1 MRPDLLARWAVT
13 LWIAF
18 ALPALADQGMDRSQ
32 ALQALTH
39 ADSLQRAVAV
49 RRLGEVGTMAD
60 VERVAERL
68 RDDDADV
75 RRLAT
80 ATLWQIWSHSGDA
93 AIDRL
98 LEQGVQQMEQGELRS
113 ALATFSEIV
122 RRKPEFAEGWNK
134 RATVLFLLGEDK
146 ASLNDCE
153 EVLKRNPRHFGALSG
168 MAQIHLRRGD
178 PERALHA
185 FERALQANP
194 NLDHGAEF
202 LILLR
207 EAVRRRGGRPA

>member
-80 ATLWQIWSHSGDA
+80 ATLWQIWSRSGDA

-98 LEQGVQQMEQGELRS
+98 LEQGVQQMEQRELRS